1 MLWSVIYH
9 HDVEKDLQRLGASM
23 ARRIVRTIDD
33 KLTRSPLDFGAPLR
47 GNLSDYRKLRIGD
60 CRVVYHV
67 REKEVVV
74 YVLAVGARRD
84 EEIYKMALKR
94 E

>member
-1 MLWSVIYH
+1 MTWSIVYH
-9 HDVEKDLQRLGASM
+9 HDVAKDLQRLGSSIV
-23 ARRIVRTIDD
+23 RRIIRTIDG
-33 KLTRSPLDFGAPLR
+33 KLTRAPLDFGAPLC
-47 GNLSDYRKLRIGD
+47 GNLSDYRKLRVGD
-60 CRVVYHV
+60 CRVVYLV

-84 EEIYKMALKR
+84 EEIYKVALKR